1 MNDTKVGII
10 KKKVK
15 NLIIFKNLKVFKQ
28 NFNIRINNLCI
39 KIIVKKQFWEKNKL
53 KFFSM
58 CHKVLVFLQ
67 YNRLL

>member
-28 NFNIRINNLCI
+28 NFNVRINNLCI
-39 KIIVKKQFWEKNKL
+39 KIIVKKQF
-53 KFFSM
+53 
-58 CHKVLVFLQ
+58 
-67 YNRLL
+67 